1 MIINNKIPQYYLNYD
16 NYLKNRY
23 NKKVWKISIDA
34 GFTCPNRDGTFG
46 INGCIFCNNKA
57 YTKNTFYSN
66 KSIEDQIK
74 SGIDYY
80 KKYRKAEKFIVY
92 FQSYTNTY
100 APLDILKQKYDTI
113 LSFNDIVGISIGT
126 RPDCVNDEILDL
138 IKSYSEKLD
147 IWIEY
152 GLQTIHNKTLNLI
165 KRGHNY
171 ETFLKAIKITK
182 RRNILVCVHV
192 IIGLPGETK
201 NDILKTAIAL
211 SRIGIDGIKFHPL
224 HVVKNTVI
232 EEMYNNSQIK
242 ILDLNDYID
251 IVCDFIEIL
260 PKNVVIQRLT
270 ADVNKEL
277 LIEPEWCS
285 KKRKMEVIR
294 LINEQFH
301 HRKSY
306 QGLKYN

>member
-182 RRNILVCVHV
+182 RRNI
-192 IIGLPGETK
+192 
-201 NDILKTAIAL
+201 
-211 SRIGIDGIKFHPL
+211 
-224 HVVKNTVI
+224 
-232 EEMYNNSQIK
+232 
-242 ILDLNDYID
+242 
-251 IVCDFIEIL
+251 
-260 PKNVVIQRLT
+260 
-270 ADVNKEL
+270 
-277 LIEPEWCS
+277 
-285 KKRKMEVIR
+285 
-294 LINEQFH
+294 
-301 HRKSY
+301 
-306 QGLKYN
+306 